1 MKVIKTV
8 VSLLEKFMSILVLLA
23 ITVLFG
29 SVLFV
34 GFSQGIWAAL
44 GGFLVGSIFLVFA
57 FGLPCVLIDINNN
70 IKELNMGVLNVSK
83 TNFQQINISSR
94 DNEVA
99 SNNQSHQ
106 NVKKISEITDRYVGN
121 YEVAPNRVFIIKK
134 EGETIIA
141 QFENDKLEKLL
152 PKGLTS
158 YATENNKKLIT
169 FIESNEKVKHM
180 IIRENEEDM
189 IAKKID

>member
-1 MKVIKTV
+1 M
-8 VSLLEKFMSILVLLA
+8 
-23 ITVLFG
+23 
-29 SVLFV
+29 
-34 GFSQGIWAAL
+34 GF
-44 GGFLVGSIFLVFA
+44 
-57 FGLPCVLIDINNN
+57 
-70 IKELNMGVLNVSK
+70 LNVSK

-141 QFENDKLEKLL
+141 QFENDKLEKHL